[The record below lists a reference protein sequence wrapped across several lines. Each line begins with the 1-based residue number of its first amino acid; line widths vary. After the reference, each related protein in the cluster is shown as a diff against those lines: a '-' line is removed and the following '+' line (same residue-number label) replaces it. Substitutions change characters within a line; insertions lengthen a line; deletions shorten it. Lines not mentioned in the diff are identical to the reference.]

1 MKVLK
6 APKSHLMLRTCV
18 LEEYVWWQQ
27 RKKTGRVRRMF
38 LEEVT
43 PELCSKGGVGV
54 SQGNRGAGES
64 R

>member
-1 MKVLK
+1 MVGNKG
-6 APKSHLMLRTCV
+6 
-18 LEEYVWWQQ
+18 
-27 RKKTGRVRRMF
+27 KKTGRVRRMF